1 MSPIVSWKSYIAFLT
16 RRGIAMPREDETR
29 YNVAYT
35 IDVEVAT
42 ALRCIERARRDALRF
57 LRKKDPFR
65 ESVEKDLLAAK
76 DALDRARLTAN
87 LGMKP

>member
-1 MSPIVSWKSYIAFLT
+1 
-16 RRGIAMPREDETR
+16 MPREDETR

-35 IDVEVAT
+35 IEVEAST
-42 ALRCIERARRDALRF
+42 ALRCIERARRDALRC

-65 ESVEKDLLAAK
+65 ESAERDLLAAK
-76 DALDRARLTAN
+76 EALERVRLTAN